1 MPEPSQPRFA
11 HFEGSKPTSLYDLY
25 SRHAEVARDIH
36 QDALRRFTGNNKLTV
51 DLVRESPIVPDNLQG
66 TINRLGQYD
75 VVSVSSGVE
84 IGAIIQSSGVANQQ
98 SVRMYE
104 QAFAERDMPVIVEA
118 AGNEGKTQRAV
129 LPRVSDFARNS
140 LVVGEANM
148 GGGRPYVEAHSSR
161 INPTLT
167 ADNPFNRGE
176 RYQYYN
182 VSPSLAGHEDLV
194 RNWIID
200 REIDQAFEQFKK
212 SDQAK
217 GLDEVGLSNAYVAI
231 SNAKHSAY
239 EMTQEDRDQ
248 GIDQAFEAFK
258 KSDQARGL
266 DELGLASAR
275 DRIIQDKLREYE
287 SAREYQTRINA
298 QVQGYMAK
306 PETLHSQIMAELRET
321 QTIDANGY
329 MTGVNGTS
337 FSAPEQAGYISGAL
351 YEQTQREERNRPILT
366 KDEITSLAKMATV
379 DTRTREGVKEPMSS
393 STNGAGQT
401 FVEGGGHGVFRPDVF
416 RKLLDEAYRR
426 IETNPNINRDSLTAT
441 MSATLK
447 PGQRANEPISLRT
460 NLPEGQTMV
469 IDRARLDMSYHVNGR
484 VPYSAVITAPGQ
496 APYGVALENASGQ
509 GADFSSWSRQEQRF
523 GETQRA
529 GEAWQVRL
537 PNGQDTVV
545 QSASMTVY
553 GYQQGGL
560 MDQMMQYSQRL
571 TAEMAPKPD
580 AAPAAAAPATTVPQ
594 DKPSTPV
601 APR

>member
-11 HFEGSKPTSLYDLY
+11 HFEGSKETSLYGLY

-36 QDALRRFTGNNKLTV
+36 QDALRRFTGNNSLTV

-66 TINRLGQYD
+66 TINRLEQYD

-118 AGNEGKTQRAV
+118 AGNEGRSQRAV

-148 GGGRPYVEAHSSR
+148 GGGRPYVEAHSSL

-167 ADNPFNRGE
+167 ADSPFNRGE

-182 VSPSLAGHEDLV
+182 VSPSLTGHEDLI
-194 RNWIID
+194 RSWIVD
-200 REIDQAFEQFKK
+200 REIDRAFEQFKQ
-212 SDQAK
+212 SDAGK
-217 GLDEVGLSNAYVAI
+217 GLSEDALSDAYYRI
-231 SNAKHSAY
+231 SREKH
-239 EMTQEDRDQ
+239 QELEET
-248 GIDQAFEAFK
+248 EAGR
-258 KSDQARGL
+258 ARVNT
-266 DELGLASAR
+266 E
-275 DRIIQDKLREYE
+275 
-287 SAREYQTRINA
+287 
-298 QVQGYMAK
+298 VQGYMAR
-306 PETLHSQIMAELRET
+306 PETLHSQIMAEFRRE

-329 MTGVNGTS
+329 TTGVNGTS

-351 YEQTQREERNRPILT
+351 YEQTQREARNRPILT

-379 DTRTREGVKEPMSS
+379 DTTAREGVKEPMPA

-401 FVEGGGHGVFRPDVF
+401 FVQGGGHGVFRPDVF

-441 MSATLK
+441 MSATLT

-537 PNGQDTVV
+537 PNGQDSVV

-580 AAPAAAAPATTVPQ
+580 AAPAAAAPAATVPQ
-594 DKPSTPV
+594 DKPSAPV